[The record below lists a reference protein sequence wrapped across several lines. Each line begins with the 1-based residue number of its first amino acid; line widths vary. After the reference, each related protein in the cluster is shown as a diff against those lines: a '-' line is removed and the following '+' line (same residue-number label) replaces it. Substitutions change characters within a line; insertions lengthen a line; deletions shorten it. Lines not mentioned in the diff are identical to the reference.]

1 MILEVFSET
10 KFVAKFINTK
20 VKGRFFEK
28 GSN

>member
-10 KFVAKFINTK
+10 KFVAKFINVK

-28 GSN
+28 ESN